1 MKLPE
6 ISGSFF
12 FMTKKISVGITGSI
26 GSGKS
31 EFTKIAEQSGFPVLR
46 ADDISKEIL
55 DNNPDVKKQVIKKF
69 GQESFLND
77 KPNKKYL
84 AEIVFSNPSKLRELE
99 RILHPLVIKE
109 IEKKK
114 NEIFK
119 INNVIFIESAL
130 IYEADLEELF
140 DFVVL
145 ITADREIRLRR
156 KLSQAM
162 TEEDF
167 LKREMNQIPDEEKR
181 KRADFIFL
189 NNGSVDELKA
199 KFHLLLTILSIKN

>member
-1 MKLPE
+1 
-6 ISGSFF
+6 
-12 FMTKKISVGITGSI
+12 MTKKISVGITGSI

-55 DNNPDVKKQVIKKF
+55 DNNPDVRKQVIKKI
-69 GQESFLND
+69 GKESFLND
-77 KPNKKYL
+77 KPNRKYL
-84 AEIVFSNPSKLRELE
+84 AEIVFSNPVKLRELE

-109 IEKKK
+109 IENKKK
-114 NEIFK
+114 EIFK
-119 INNVIFIESAL
+119 SNNVIFIESAL

-145 ITADREIRLRR
+145 ITADREIRLKR
-156 KLSQAM
+156 KISQGM

-189 NNGSVDELKA
+189 NNGSVNELKN
-199 KFHLLLTILSIKN
+199 KFQLLLTILSINS

>member
-1 MKLPE
+1 
-6 ISGSFF
+6 
-12 FMTKKISVGITGSI
+12 MTKKISVGITGSI

-31 EFTKIAEQSGFPVLR
+31 EFTRIAEQSGFPVLR

-55 DNNPDVKKQVIKKF
+55 DNNPDVRKQVIKKF
-69 GQESFLND
+69 GKESFLND

-84 AEIVFSNPSKLRELE
+84 AEIVFSNPVKLRELE
-99 RILHPLVIKE
+99 RILHPLVIQQ
-109 IEKKK
+109 IENKKK
-114 NEIFK
+114 EFFK
-119 INNVIFIESAL
+119 NHNIIFIESAL

-156 KLSQAM
+156 KLSQGM

>member
-1 MKLPE
+1 
-6 ISGSFF
+6 
-12 FMTKKISVGITGSI
+12 MTKKISVGITGSI

-31 EFTKIAEQSGFPVLR
+31 EFTRIAEQSGFPVLR

-55 DNNPDVKKQVIKKF
+55 DNNPDVRKRVIKKF
-69 GQESFLND
+69 GKESFLND

-84 AEIVFSNPSKLRELE
+84 AEIVFSNPVKLRELE
-99 RILHPLVIKE
+99 RILHPLVIEE
-109 IEKKK
+109 IENKKK
-114 NEIFK
+114 EIFK
-119 INNVIFIESAL
+119 NHNIIFIESAL

-156 KLSQAM
+156 KLSQGM

-167 LKREMNQIPDEEKR
+167 LKREINQIPDEEKR